1 MPIDWCIMVYTKKQK
16 DAVQTDGYIG
26 KNPNDGMIEAAWELN
41 SA

>member
-1 MPIDWCIMVYTKKQK
+1 MYHGLHEKTKGCCTQK
-16 DAVQTDGYIG
+16 DGYIG